1 MNQQASMQC
10 IGDGA
15 LYNMFCYRHFCLLYS
30 FFSRRSVIY
39 GKTRFSLIKAL
50 LFLLQTFRLPA
61 VRFAERYIL
70 FHRLFCEYLFRYTWA
85 HGKSLFSSAAKYRF
99 LFYFYVRLFCVPVCC
114 DHIEN
119 IMRIFLIL
127 QNSYFGFRFPFCCHR
142 ELGFLFD
149 FKSRFY
155 IFPLA
160 NQWLFSAAWF
170 CIMSLSVIIYLCFH
184 PVSCLRFLSVWMVVR
199 RTLHGCLADIF
210 FALSAAFKT
219 L

>member
-1 MNQQASMQC
+1 
-10 IGDGA
+10 
-15 LYNMFCYRHFCLLYS
+15 MFCTSCFIIGIFAFNV
-30 FFSRRSVIY
+30 FFER
-39 GKTRFSLIKAL
+39 KK
-50 LFLLQTFRLPA
+50 
-61 VRFAERYIL
+61 RYIWEKPIFFDKSFAFFAPKVQTAGHAAL
-70 FHRLFCEYLFRYTWA
+70 SKGTFCFIVYFANIYFDMIELTEKIFFRQQRNAGSCFIFMFACFISRLALIVLRTICAY
-85 HGKSLFSSAAKYRF
+85 
-99 LFYFYVRLFCVPVCC
+99 
-114 DHIEN
+114 
-119 IMRIFLIL
+119 FLIL
-127 QNSYFGFRFPFCCHR
+127 QNSYFGFRFPFRCHR

-160 NQWLFSAAWF
+160 YQWLFSAAWF

-184 PVSCLRFLSVWMVVR
+184 PVSCLRFLSVWMVVL

>member
-39 GKTRFSLIKAL
+39 RKNRFSLIKAL

-70 FHRLFCEYLFRYTWA
+70 FHRLFCEYLFWYDWTNR
-85 HGKSLFSSAAKYRF
+85 KNLFSSAAKYRF
-99 LFYFYVRLFCVPVCC
+99 LFYFYVRLFCVSVCC

-119 IMRIFLIL
+119 IMRIFSDLTKFL
-127 QNSYFGFRFPFCCHR
+127 FRF
-142 ELGFLFD
+142 
-149 FKSRFY
+149 S
-155 IFPLA
+155 
-160 NQWLFSAAWF
+160 FSV
-170 CIMSLSVIIYLCFH
+170 SLSLGTRLSCFILVLNLVFKFVPGVSMIVFSGLVLYYVFKRDH
-184 PVSCLRFLSVWMVVR
+184 LFVLSSCL
-199 RTLHGCLADIF
+199 
-210 FALSAAFKT
+210 LSAFLKCMNGRPAHLARLLSRYLLRVIGSF
-219 L
+219 

>member
-1 MNQQASMQC
+1 
-10 IGDGA
+10 
-15 LYNMFCYRHFCLLYS
+15 MFCTSCFIIGIFAFNV
-30 FFSRRSVIY
+30 FFERKKRYIWENPIFSVI
-39 GKTRFSLIKAL
+39 AL
-50 LFLLQTFRLPA
+50 LSFAPEVQTAGHAALSKAAF
-61 VRFAERYIL
+61 FYC
-70 FHRLFCEYLFRYTWA
+70 LFCEYLFWYDWTNRKIFFRQQRNA
-85 HGKSLFSSAAKYRF
+85 GSCFIFMFACFIS
-99 LFYFYVRLFCVPVCC
+99 RLALIVLRTICAY
-114 DHIEN
+114 
-119 IMRIFLIL
+119 FLIL
-127 QNSYFGFRFPFCCHR
+127 QNSYFGFRFPFRCHR

-160 NQWLFSAAWF
+160 YQWLFLAAWF

-199 RTLHGCLADIF
+199 RPLHGCLADIF

>member
-1 MNQQASMQC
+1 M
-10 IGDGA
+10 
-15 LYNMFCYRHFCLLYS
+15 
-30 FFSRRSVIY
+30 FFSSGKSVIY
-39 GKTRFSLIKAL
+39 GKTRFFSVIAL
-50 LFLLQTFRLPA
+50 LSFAPEVQTAGHAALSKAAF
-61 VRFAERYIL
+61 FYC
-70 FHRLFCEYLFRYTWA
+70 LFCEYLFRYTWA

-127 QNSYFGFRFPFCCHR
+127 QNSCLSFRFPFCCHR
-142 ELGFLFD
+142 ELGFLFG

-160 NQWLFSAAWF
+160 YQWLFSAAWF

>member
-39 GKTRFSLIKAL
+39 RKNRFSLIKAL
-50 LFLLQTFRLPA
+50 LSFAPEVQTAGHAASPKGTFCFIVYFANIYSDILELTEKVFFRPL
-61 VRFAERYIL
+61 RNTGFCFIFMFAC
-70 FHRLFCEYLFRYTWA
+70 FVSRLALIVLRTICAY
-85 HGKSLFSSAAKYRF
+85 
-99 LFYFYVRLFCVPVCC
+99 
-114 DHIEN
+114 
-119 IMRIFLIL
+119 FLIL
-127 QNSYFGFRFPFCCHR
+127 QNSYFGFRFPFRCHR

-160 NQWLFSAAWF
+160 YQ
-170 CIMSLSVIIYLCFH
+170 
-184 PVSCLRFLSVWMVVR
+184 
-199 RTLHGCLADIF
+199 
-210 FALSAAFKT
+210 
-219 L
+219 

>member
-1 MNQQASMQC
+1 
-10 IGDGA
+10 
-15 LYNMFCYRHFCLLYS
+15 MFCYRHFCLLYS

-39 GKTRFSLIKAL
+39 RKNRFSLIKAL
-50 LFLLQTFRLPA
+50 LSFAPEVQTAGHAALSKGTFCFIVYFANIYFDMIELTEKIFFRQQRNA
-61 VRFAERYIL
+61 GSCFIFMFACFIS
-70 FHRLFCEYLFRYTWA
+70 RLALIVLRTICAY
-85 HGKSLFSSAAKYRF
+85 
-99 LFYFYVRLFCVPVCC
+99 
-114 DHIEN
+114 
-119 IMRIFLIL
+119 FLIL
-127 QNSYFGFRFPFCCHR
+127 QNSYFGFRFPFRCHR

-160 NQWLFSAAWF
+160 YQWLFSAAWF

>member
-1 MNQQASMQC
+1 
-10 IGDGA
+10 
-15 LYNMFCYRHFCLLYS
+15 MFCYRHFCLLYS

-39 GKTRFSLIKAL
+39 RKNRFSLIKAL
-50 LFLLQTFRLPA
+50 LSFAPEVQTAGHAALSKGTFCFIVYFANIYFDMIELTEKIFFRQQRNA
-61 VRFAERYIL
+61 GSCFIFMFACFIS
-70 FHRLFCEYLFRYTWA
+70 RLALIVLRTICAY
-85 HGKSLFSSAAKYRF
+85 
-99 LFYFYVRLFCVPVCC
+99 
-114 DHIEN
+114 
-119 IMRIFLIL
+119 FLIL
-127 QNSYFGFRFPFCCHR
+127 QNSYFGFRFPFRCHR
-142 ELGFLFD
+142 QLGFLFD

-160 NQWLFSAAWF
+160 YQWLFSAAWF

>member
-1 MNQQASMQC
+1 M
-10 IGDGA
+10 
-15 LYNMFCYRHFCLLYS
+15 
-30 FFSRRSVIY
+30 FFSSGKSVIY
-39 GKTRFSLIKAL
+39 GKTRFFSVIAL
-50 LFLLQTFRLPA
+50 LSFAPEVQTAGHAALSKATF
-61 VRFAERYIL
+61 FYC
-70 FHRLFCEYLFRYTWA
+70 LFCEYLFWYDWTNR
-85 HGKSLFSSAAKYRF
+85 KNLFSSAAKYRF

-127 QNSYFGFRFPFCCHR
+127 QNSYFGFRFPFRCHR

-160 NQWLFSAAWF
+160 YQWLFSAAWF

-199 RTLHGCLADIF
+199 RPLHGCLADIF